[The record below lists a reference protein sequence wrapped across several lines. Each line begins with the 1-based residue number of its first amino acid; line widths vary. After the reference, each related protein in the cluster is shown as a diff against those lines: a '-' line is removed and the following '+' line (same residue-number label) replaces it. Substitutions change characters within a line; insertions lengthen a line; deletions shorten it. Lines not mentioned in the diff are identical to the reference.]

1 MEWNLEN
8 AACWEHLLPGEPTEL
23 RKECPVTDD
32 IDPLTREEEL
42 SKEKHLDMPIT
53 WVKQLHIGNP
63 GKKNVTLP
71 PPLPNFPVWIYFFFV
86 QDFEERYPNGEKI
99 IHFMRAIYERFAP
112 YHKKSGM
119 VSRLTTYTTLDY
131 QEALMRWEWYE
142 NRQDLL
148 QIIKINFTT
157 KQLEEYFV
165 RGRPDFLKCMA
176 DIALLSL

>member
-63 GKKNVTLP
+63 GKKNVSLP
-71 PPLPNFPVWIYFFFV
+71 PPPIFLYGYIFSLF
-86 QDFEERYPNGEKI
+86 KI
-99 IHFMRAIYERFAP
+99 LKNAIQMVKKLFILCVPFMNDSLHIIKR
-112 YHKKSGM
+112 
-119 VSRLTTYTTLDY
+119 V
-131 QEALMRWEWYE
+131 EWYLV
-142 NRQDLL
+142 LL
-148 QIIKINFTT
+148 HTPHWTIK
-157 KQLEEYFV
+157 
-165 RGRPDFLKCMA
+165 RH
-176 DIALLSL
+176 